1 MARNSSSGHSSEE
14 LKLEKQLIH
23 ALTTFNVELQKM
35 LSASIVFGS
44 VMYSLGDFR
53 LKQEKSKF

>member
-1 MARNSSSGHSSEE
+1 MTRNSSNGHSSDE
-14 LKLEKQLIH
+14 LKLEKQLIQ

-53 LKQEKSKF
+53 LK